1 MIHCSLFGNED
12 TDLRQLSAPVAV
24 ASPPQCDKPPTPP
37 PPPIISSNKSPK
49 KSKLDVLRA
58 KLNNATLKE
67 KRAGGIDFDARKVDT
82 DLRSFIS
89 PQTSPEKS
97 SFSKIVITPDD
108 EQSIKA
114 DKLTTDQKTA
124 LWSKIVEQMH
134 NQDGETLGNITLQ
147 PISDEEMEGDFSE
160 EEEMKKTVPHG
171 DKDERV
177 PALHMGTQKPAFY
190 NRTRQHPN
198 WRGGGGRRSKYFDG
212 PHGRSGARPA
222 RPAEGGPWMRNVNG
236 GPWRPMGPSQ
246 NFPRTLLSDNYIPPS
261 SNKPG
266 EQQSEFVQEI
276 SGRSG
281 G

>member
-1 MIHCSLFGNED
+1 MVLFSLFGNED
-12 TDLRQLSAPVAV
+12 TDLRQLSAPVPAG
-24 ASPPQCDKPPTPP
+24 SPPQCDKPPTPP

-58 KLNNATLKE
+58 KLNNATLKD
-67 KRAGGIDFDARKVDT
+67 KRSDLDSRKVDT

-89 PQTSPEKS
+89 PRTSPEKPC
-97 SFSKIVITPDD
+97 KIVITPDD

-134 NQDGETLGNITLQ
+134 GQDGETLGNISLQ

-160 EEEMKKTVPHG
+160 EEEMKKSVPHG

-177 PALHMGTQKPAFY
+177 PALHMATQKPAFY
-190 NRTRQHPN
+190 NRTARQHPN
-198 WRGGGGRRSKYFDG
+198 WRGGGRRSKYFDG
-212 PHGRSGARPA
+212 PHNRPRA
-222 RPAEGGPWMRNVNG
+222 VRPTEGGPWGRNVNG

-246 NFPRTLLSDNYIPPS
+246 NFPRATLPENYIPS
-261 SNKPG
+261 E
-266 EQQSEFVQEI
+266 EQQVQEI
-276 SGRSG
+276 PGRSG
-281 G
+281 WKSWEFTYERA